1 MDPRIFRPE
10 PMDLRNDLIAVPLAE
25 RFSYD
30 AQQNTFFINFERLSI
45 RSLADVE
52 AIRDLVTAR
61 LAPLGRNVYA
71 IVNYENFDIA
81 PELIDAYGAMVK
93 GLVDRFYSG
102 VTRYTTSNFLRVKLG
117 DTLRDRG
124 VAPHIYESAD
134 EARTHLRELEQQV
147 GD

>member
-1 MDPRIFRPE
+1 M
-10 PMDLRNDLIAVPLAE
+10 
-25 RFSYD
+25 
-30 AQQNTFFINFERLSI
+30 
-45 RSLADVE
+45 
-52 AIRDLVTAR
+52 
-61 LAPLGRNVYA
+61 YA